1 MEWQNWVFSLISGSH
16 TFMKVGSTG
25 THLHLVCVEPG
36 RLSEMPITADIGAF
50 VLWEGFTSSNSEQE
64 VTEHGVHSFQ
74 WWSDNRA
81 ARIAMLRAR
90 VKSGTYKVNST
101 TIAESILSAKIH
113 SG

>member
-1 MEWQNWVFSLISGSH
+1 
-16 TFMKVGSTG
+16 MKIGSTG
-25 THLHLVCVEPG
+25 THLHLVRVEPG
-36 RLSEMPITADIGAF
+36 RLAEMPIATDIGTF
-50 VLWEGFTSSNSEQE
+50 LLWEGFISSTSEQE